1 MRFLSTWAEGACP
14 GEMLLR
20 MKDQYAVPRVDNAQV
35 ALDDA
40 EVSAQNV
47 QQNGSQED
55 RIQLAAET
63 AKAQTERDQAA
74 KALAAMKQ
82 IQANGSVTEAE
93 VDAATERLQVAEAN
107 LRATYER
114 LTNRYS
120 EQDRQSWKDRIAADK
135 ATLQAEKVSW
145 ANANVASPIAGTVYA
160 LSAAQYDFVPAG
172 ADLLHVADMS
182 HVQIRADFEEP
193 DVGKLFIGPPVT
205 VMWDGQPGRTWR
217 GHLESKPLAVT
228 SAQERSIGHCIVAL
242 DDDPGDLPLDTN
254 VGVTVSVEKHS
265 HVLTIPRAA
274 LRTDGAQ
281 HFVYR
286 VIDGK
291 LKRTPVE
298 TGLVNAMSAEI
309 TKGISPQDTVVLH
322 AMNNRELVEKQPV
335 TVVN

>member
-1 MRFLSTWAEGACP
+1 MRFLSHVGQKVHA

-107 LRATYER
+107 LRATHER

-145 ANANVASPIAGTVYA
+145 ANANIASPIAGTVYA

-193 DVGKLFIGPPVT
+193 DIGKLFIGLPVT
-205 VMWDGQPGRTWR
+205 VIWDGQPGRTWR
-217 GHLESKPLAVT
+217 GHLSQNRWQSRLLRRNAAT
-228 SAQERSIGHCIVAL
+228 GHCIVAL
-242 DDDPGDLPLDTN
+242 DDDLAGDLPLW
-254 VGVTVSVEKHS
+254 
-265 HVLTIPRAA
+265 
-274 LRTDGAQ
+274 
-281 HFVYR
+281 
-286 VIDGK
+286 
-291 LKRTPVE
+291 
-298 TGLVNAMSAEI
+298 
-309 TKGISPQDTVVLH
+309 
-322 AMNNRELVEKQPV
+322 
-335 TVVN
+335 